1 MLFSMDELVIQA
13 LVWKDA
19 QDIITKAGY
28 SMHRHDSLTV
38 FKMSNIN
45 NTHIHICTKTKGEQ
59 RKFEKGCSGL

>member
-1 MLFSMDELVIQA
+1 MDELVIQA

-38 FKMSNIN
+38 LKMSNIN
-45 NTHIHICTKTKGEQ
+45 NTHIHICTKKNKGGQ
-59 RKFEKGCSGL
+59 RKFEKRCSGL

>member
-1 MLFSMDELVIQA
+1 MDELVIQA

-38 FKMSNIN
+38 LKMSNIN
-45 NTHIHICTKTKGEQ
+45 NTHTFLCTKNLKE
-59 RKFEKGCSGL
+59 S

>member
-1 MLFSMDELVIQA
+1 MDELVIQA

-38 FKMSNIN
+38 LKMSNII
-45 NTHIHICTKTKGEQ
+45 THTYIYAQKNLKE
-59 RKFEKGCSGL
+59 S